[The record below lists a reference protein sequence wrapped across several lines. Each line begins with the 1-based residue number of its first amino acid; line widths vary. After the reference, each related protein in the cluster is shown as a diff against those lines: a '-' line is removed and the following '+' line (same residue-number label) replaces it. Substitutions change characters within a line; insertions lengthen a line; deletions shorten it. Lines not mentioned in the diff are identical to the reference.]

1 MIDLDGDPQKV
12 PQLERA
18 DGVDAGK
25 IYVLAKAKEGLVS
38 QLEDGERVVL
48 QTKGGG
54 RRDLETVATA
64 NGPIEEGT
72 YLNEADFLALGSQVQ
87 EPALRRY
94 RRVADPWKKAASKKG
109 ALLLAT
115 TGLSLLVVAFG
126 LWFTIFA
133 ESGTS
138 TATVAERAQS
148 LLHWAAAPVGSAADG
163 VAESREARAQQCLT
177 AMRGGEAEV
186 ERVHGVECKTASP
199 SFFHDKESAALVSA
213 ILGAL
218 TALFGSLGLSAK
230 LGFGKEP

>member
-12 PQLERA
+12 PQLERT

-25 IYVLAKAKEGLVS
+25 IYVLTEIDNKLVS
-38 QLEDGERVVL
+38 QLKDGERVVL
-48 QTKGGG
+48 ETKGGG
-54 RRDLETVATA
+54 RRDLETVAEA
-64 NGPIEEGT
+64 DGPIDEGT
-72 YLNEADFLALGSQVQ
+72 YLDEADFLALGGQAA
-87 EPALRRY
+87 EPTLRRY
-94 RRVADPWKKAASKKG
+94 RRFADPWKKATSKKG

-115 TGLSLLVVAFG
+115 IGLSLLVVGFG

-148 LLHWAAAPVGSAADG
+148 LLHWAAAPTAADG
-163 VAESREARAQQCLT
+163 VSESREERAQQCLT
-177 AMRGGEAEV
+177 AMRGGEADV
-186 ERVHGVECKTASP
+186 EQVHGVECKTESP

-218 TALFGSLGLSAK
+218 TAILGSFGLGAK